1 MGTLWSRDELA
12 GTPIL
17 LLLFEPL
24 PPLPAPVI
32 DDNSSLMKA
41 VVENLVNNM
50 RISEQK
56 NS

>member
-1 MGTLWSRDELA
+1 MGTLWSRDEPA

-17 LLLFEPL
+17 LLLLEPL

-41 VVENLVNNM
+41 V
-50 RISEQK
+50 
-56 NS
+56 